1 MRLAKRAQDG
11 AVREKLGQTIVTLV
25 RSAGHAARARGR
37 YLQFLRSAVLK
48 PVHTTGNS
56 RPSAE
61 RGLDQ
66 VARPRGSHAAQGR
79 CDPSPQ
85 AAGEHAPNGLEHIFT
100 MPWERCRGLPTRGC
114 NGASVADR
122 ASL

>member
-37 YLQFLRSAVLK
+37 YLQFLRSAVLI
-48 PVHTTGNS
+48 PVHTNG
-56 RPSAE
+56 RPSSE

-66 VARPRGSHAAQGR
+66 GCSTSRQPRRPGT
-79 CDPSPQ
+79 
-85 AAGEHAPNGLEHIFT
+85 L
-100 MPWERCRGLPTRGC
+100 
-114 NGASVADR
+114 
-122 ASL
+122 